1 MLKKPCTIC
10 FEQGFWLRG
19 QGSNLRPPG
28 YEPDELP
35 LLYPAILDCKGTT
48 FFRKCK
54 NNRIFAS
61 KLHICYHMSYPK
73 IILKPGK
80 EESLKRFHPWV
91 FSGAINH
98 IEDTN
103 GQSIEEGDKA
113 AVYSSQHE
121 FLGIGHTQ
129 AGSIAVRILSFQE
142 RPIDEGF
149 YRERLCQAWQL
160 RRNLKLV
167 RPDNTAFRLVHGEGD
182 FLPGLVI
189 DVYGHTAVMQ
199 AHSPGMHL
207 DRRMIAEAICHESQG
222 AVKDVYY
229 KSENTLPFKAG
240 LNPKDGYL
248 LHDTIL
254 LDEPIGDKAHGQD
267 KDCTGKHPAT
277 DAASPGQA
285 ALENGILFYPNWIE
299 GQKTGFFI
307 DQRDNRSLVEH
318 YAAGR
323 HVLNMFCYTGGFSL
337 YALRGGAAEVVSVD
351 SSAKA
356 IELARKNVELNFG
369 ECPRHQALTD
379 DAFGYLQ
386 SMDQHFNLIILDPP
400 AFAKHQKALHQALQG
415 YRRLNALAFKK
426 IAPNGILFTF
436 SCSQAVSREDF
447 RLAIFSAA
455 AQSRRKVRI
464 LHQLTQPAD
473 HPVNIYHPEGEY
485 LKGLV
490 LAVE

>member
-1 MLKKPCTIC
+1 
-10 FEQGFWLRG
+10 
-19 QGSNLRPPG
+19 
-28 YEPDELP
+28 
-35 LLYPAILDCKGTT
+35 
-48 FFRKCK
+48 
-54 NNRIFAS
+54 
-61 KLHICYHMSYPK
+61 MSYPK

-222 AVKDVYY
+222 TVKDVYY

-240 LNPKDGYL
+240 LNPEDGYL

-254 LDEPIGDKAHGQD
+254 LDEPIGDKAHLSQD
-267 KDCTGKHPAT
+267 KDCTEKYPAT

-400 AFAKHQKALHQALQG
+400 AFAKHQKVLHQALQG